1 MTPTLPHTRTA
12 KLIQIVSR
20 FSSVQPGQIEKDLK
34 LLHLPDARTYLLSIV
49 KSAAVRADTEQRFSE
64 AILLYNLAEEYDSVV
79 SVLNLELSNSL
90 SKPSTSYVNQ
100 TGGSLDANK
109 YFNKQEGGTIG
120 MTAAAGSGQDVSEIA
135 KSILE
140 HYDRSS
146 SMSSRVGRKRRET
159 CEVLMRLRQAMGLY
173 EQSNLE
179 QALQVSALL
188 TLLAAKVRTD
198 SSLRCRLSNRLPS
211 FLSLPTWS
219 RSSERRKT

>member
-1 MTPTLPHTRTA
+1 M
-12 KLIQIVSR
+12 
-20 FSSVQPGQIEKDLK
+20 
-34 LLHLPDARTYLLSIV
+34 

-179 QALQVSALL
+179 QALQVS
-188 TLLAAKVRTD
+188 
-198 SSLRCRLSNRLPS
+198 SLCTSLFWEGAHSYFPVYRRSNQLPS